1 MCRYSIEML
10 GRKNFFSISTS
21 SFLLHLYLNSPLSLH
36 PSLHFSLP
44 FNFSLSL
51 SLSLSLPLTLS
62 FSLCYPFTHSLSL
75 PPFLS
80 LSRSFSLSPSLY
92 LPMPFVSPP
101 LTSPHLTSKDVND
114 RAKAES
120 LLSSTAAAQAAGQI
134 RRLSGMKRKLPTI
147 YISYSILSTLRF

>member
-1 MCRYSIEML
+1 MCRYSVEML

-21 SFLLHLYLNSPLSLH
+21 SFLLHLYLNPPLSLH
-36 PSLHFSLP
+36 PSLHISLP
-44 FNFSLSL
+44 INFSL
-51 SLSLSLPLTLS
+51 
-62 FSLCYPFTHSLSL
+62 SLCYPFTHSLSL

-101 LTSPHLTSKDVND
+101 LTSPHLTSQDVNE

-147 YISYSILSTLRF
+147 HISYSILSTLRF